1 MCGSERRLRARRRK
15 RTTSI
20 RLQKPIAAR
29 TVSRFRG
36 AHCALQC
43 IIDSWQKLRR
53 RRRRRIRYVLIAVCA
68 FDVDVRRRCGLR
80 THVRVCTMLCC
91 SRFWTHTHTQWFEVP
106 PPRKHMRQPTNT
118 HTYRPIFV
126 SNRFPR
132 GACMRSI
139 SAARKQF
146 GFGVRPHTN
155 ACGSAFGRSG
165 RLGVCQFAKRN
176 KLAEVQG
183 KWTYSSDMNLIISFQ
198 N

>member
-91 SRFWTHTHTQWFEVP
+91 SRFWTHTHTVVRSAP
-106 PPRKHMRQPTNT
+106 PGNICANQQT
-118 HTYRPIFV
+118 HTHIGRFLLAIDFREARAYVRFQRPGSNSV
-126 SNRFPR
+126 SVCDHTQTHAAAPSA
-132 GACMRSI
+132 GAD
-139 SAARKQF
+139 
-146 GFGVRPHTN
+146 VW
-155 ACGSAFGRSG
+155 
-165 RLGVCQFAKRN
+165 VCA
-176 KLAEVQG
+176 
-183 KWTYSSDMNLIISFQ
+183 SSPNQIG
-198 N
+198 